1 MTKKANKDFAIRR
14 RQLIKNAQIFEANIT
29 YEELYKLAI
38 IEKKSNKELAILF
51 DVSTKEIQKILAKLK
66 ISRLNRNHINMSKEE
81 LYDLFIVKD
90 FSIQEIADLKQ
101 EQSFHIFY
109 LLQKY
114 NLRKPKQ
121 KSHEIISKILSRDT
135 LEKEI
140 YINELTGLQ
149 IANKYKINYNA
160 LLKYMKSLHLK
171 SRLSIEEKLNIDIE
185 ELRKLYV
192 EDNYSICKLCEYYN
206 VSENTIYWLLEK
218 YSIIKPVKKR
228 LELTYKTK
236 EKRYN
241 NRFYNNQEKCDKTHY
256 ERYGSKRATHLPE
269 VQAKMKA
276 TNLERRGYEN
286 AAQDPEVRKKMI
298 QTSIANG
305 TCGNQISKWEQSLV
319 DRIREAFP
327 EYTIVQQYKE
337 ERYPYLCDCYIKEL
351 DLFIEFNG
359 SFYHNYRPFVES
371 VEMIEEYDDMV
382 ARSELL
388 ENIAN
393 KWRYIDPEKRCIA
406 EMNNLNFI
414 EYWEDSTEDIV
425 ELIERYTHKNL

>member
-1 MTKKANKDFAIRR
+1 MKAPLLSFIDAKN
-14 RQLIKNAQIFEANIT
+14 LI
-29 YEELYKLAI
+29 
-38 IEKKSNKELAILF
+38 
-51 DVSTKEIQKILAKLK
+51 
-66 ISRLNRNHINMSKEE
+66 SKEE
-81 LYDLFIVKD
+81 LEVNYKEYS
-90 FSIQEIADLKQ
+90 SI
-101 EQSFHIFY
+101 
-109 LLQKY
+109 
-114 NLRKPKQ
+114 
-121 KSHEIISKILSRDT
+121 
-135 LEKEI
+135 
-140 YINELTGLQ
+140 
-149 IANKYKINYNA
+149 
-160 LLKYMKSLHLK
+160 
-171 SRLSIEEKLNIDIE
+171 
-185 ELRKLYV
+185 ELRKLYNISHSTLYDLLKYYEIPLKRKV
-192 EDNYSICKLCEYYN
+192 KASPKRKKIYN
-206 VSENTIYWLLEK
+206 VDISKEDLYQLYIVQNLSLDDLVLKLSIPRGVIFKKIQEYNIKKPMELQLKAKEHTNLERRGVK
-218 YSIIKPVKKR
+218 YNMQDPLVKEKVKETNLKTRGCEWILSDPNVRKIITEKMNNR
-228 LELTYKTK
+228 TK
-236 EKRYN
+236 EETENITKKIKQTKLDRYGDEN
-241 NRFYNNQEKCDKTHY
+241 YNNQEKCDKTHY

-319 DRIREAFP
+319 DRIREVFP

-371 VEMIEEYDDMV
+371 IEMIEEYDDMV

-388 ENIAN
+388 ESIAN
-393 KWRYIDPEKRCIA
+393 KWRYIDPEKRRIA